1 MQAQVKILTV
11 QVDNFHVQVTD
22 MEKLESLSKR
32 LQEAEE
38 MLKGVPGLKEKIE
51 SLEVS
56 ESILLRR
63 LIYL

>member
-38 MLKGVPGLKEKIE
+38 MLKGVSGLKEKIE

>member
-1 MQAQVKILTV
+1 M
-11 QVDNFHVQVTD
+11 QVDNLHVQVTD